1 MAFYLVTGG
10 AGFIGSNIV
19 HFLIKKG
26 ERVRVLDNFLT
37 GKKENLA
44 SIRDKI
50 ELIEGDIRNFEI
62 CLKATKGVDYVLHQ
76 AALPSVPRSIED
88 PLTTSEININGT
100 LNILLA
106 SLKNKIKRVVY
117 ASSSSIYGDSPVLPK
132 KEEMTPSPLSPY
144 AITKLTG
151 EYYCKVFY
159 QIYGLETVILRYFNV
174 FGPCQ
179 DPTSQYAAVIPKF
192 IRAMLKGERPI
203 IYGDGEQSR
212 DFTYVENVVMAN
224 ILSATKKEAS
234 GKVFNIATQKRITIN
249 ELVKEI
255 NNILNTNIK
264 PEYASPRPGDI
275 KHSLADITAAK
286 KILGYNPKVQFREGL
301 EKTVNWFKNKL
312 VEGGENEIRS

>member
-19 HFLIKKG
+19 RFLIKKG

-44 SIRDKI
+44 SISDKI
-50 ELIEGDIRNFEI
+50 ELIEGDIRHFEI
-62 CLKATKGVDYVLHQ
+62 CLKATEGVDYVLHQ
-76 AALPSVPRSIED
+76 AALPSVPRSVED

-117 ASSSSIYGDSPVLPK
+117 ASSSSIYGDSPILPK
-132 KEEMTPSPLSPY
+132 REEMMPSPLSPY

-151 EYYCKVFY
+151 EYFCKVFY

-174 FGPCQ
+174 FGPYQ
-179 DPTSQYAAVIPKF
+179 DPASQYAAVIPKF
-192 IRAMLKGERPI
+192 IKAMLKGEKPV

-212 DFTYVENVVMAN
+212 DFTYVDNVVIAN
-224 ILSATKKEAS
+224 ILSAIKKDAS

-255 NNILNTNIK
+255 NSILKTNIE
-264 PEYASPRPGDI
+264 PEYAPPRPGDI

-286 KILGYNPKVQFREGL
+286 KILGYDPEIQFREGL

>member
-76 AALPSVPRSIED
+76 AALPSVPRSVED